1 MPGESAPKPRGGKKP
16 PASRPPKAAPKKRA
30 PAARPADSAAPTI
43 EAAEAAALA
52 ATEPAARPAD
62 AAAPTV
68 KAAEEATVAA
78 TAEPAEALTAVAAE
92 PTDAVTAVTAEPAE
106 RVTVVAAPAASAGA
120 MTAVTGALRPVKN
133 VLTSQRAPRLR
144 RWLALLLVIMAVVGL
159 MVSALALWSDSL
171 VFNTDKWVATVAPVA
186 EDPAVRHSVST
197 FVADKT
203 LEVADLQNR
212 IANALPSDAAVLAQP
227 LTQALRDFLIKE
239 IDKFLAT
246 PTAQAIWIDVNRFA
260 HKQLITALQDKN
272 RYVSVNENDVKLN
285 LLPLIG
291 VALQR
296 LEAQIPK
303 LLGKDVQLP
312 QIDPTTA
319 PEQIRTLLQDAT
331 GMALP
336 ADFGT
341 VTLLKGSQGYEAK
354 QALSTFHTLVIVIC
368 VVTALLILAAL
379 LVSPRKR
386 WTALELGLG
395 VLLAVVVVRVA
406 ERQLEQRIVAAL
418 KDTGALPVAKA
429 FVSSAITSLNAIV
442 VWLTVGGA
450 IVAVAAFLAT
460 RPTWVAAMGRGFS
473 KLFGVASDLTAPET
487 SAGRWAAAHMDVLR
501 VAGVALAVIVLMF
514 MAGSL
519 SAVIVILLVLI
530 VYELALAAFFAGIP
544 RSGDGA
550 G

>member
-1 MPGESAPKPRGGKKP
+1 MPEESTPKPRGGRKP
-16 PASRPPKAAPKKRA
+16 PANGRPKAAPKKRA
-30 PAARPADSAAPTI
+30 PAARPAH
-43 EAAEAAALA
+43 
-52 ATEPAARPAD
+52 

-68 KAAEEATVAA
+68 EAAEGATLAA
-78 TAEPAEALTAVAAE
+78 AKPAEDVNVATG
-92 PTDAVTAVTAEPAE
+92 PTDAVTAKPAEEPTAVTAEPAE
-106 RVTVVAAPAASAGA
+106 EVTLVAGSTASGGA
-120 MTAVTGALRPVKN
+120 MTAVTGALRPVKK

-144 RWLALLLVIMAVVGL
+144 RWLALLLVVMAVVGL

-246 PTAQAIWIDVNRFA
+246 PTAQSIWVDVNRFA
-260 HKQLITALQDKN
+260 HEQLITALQDKN

-312 QIDPTTA
+312 QIDPKTA

-331 GMALP
+331 GMTLP

-354 QALSTFHTLVIVIC
+354 QALSTFHTLVIAIC

-418 KDTGALPVAKA
+418 KDTGALSVAKA

-442 VWLTVGGA
+442 VWLIVGGV

-460 RPTWVAAMGRGFS
+460 RPAWVEAMGRGFS

-487 SAGRWAAAHMDVLR
+487 GAGRWAAAHMDVLR
-501 VAGVALAVIVLMF
+501 VVGVAIAVIVLMF

-519 SAVIVILLVLI
+519 SAVIVIVLALI
-530 VYELALAAFFAGIP
+530 VYELTLAAFFAGIP

-550 G
+550 S

>member
-1 MPGESAPKPRGGKKP
+1 MSDEDAPQPRGGRKP
-16 PASRPPKAAPKKRA
+16 REGRRPKAAPKKHA
-30 PAARPADSAAPTI
+30 SAARPAG
-43 EAAEAAALA
+43 AAE
-52 ATEPAARPAD
+52 PA
-62 AAAPTV
+62 V
-68 KAAEEATVAA
+68 EAAEEATLVA
-78 TAEPAEALTAVAAE
+78 AEPAEAVAAVAAEAAETVTAVAAEAAETVTAVAAE
-92 PTDAVTAVTAEPAE
+92 PAEAVAAVAAEAAEATDAG
-106 RVTVVAAPAASAGA
+106 GA
-120 MTAVTGALRPVKN
+120 MTAVTGALRPVKGF
-133 VLTSQRAPRLR
+133 LTSQRAPRLR
-144 RWLALLLVIMAVVGL
+144 RWLALILVVMSVVGL
-159 MVSALALWSDSL
+159 VVSALALWSDSL
-171 VFNTDKWVATVAPVA
+171 VFNTDRWVATVAPVA

-246 PTAQAIWIDVNRFA
+246 PTAQRIWVDVNRFA
-260 HKQLITALQDKN
+260 HEQLITALQDKN
-272 RYVSVNENDVKLN
+272 KYVAVNQNDVTLN

-312 QIDPTTA
+312 RIDPTTA

-331 GMALP
+331 GMTLP

-354 QALSTFHTLVIVIC
+354 QALRLFHTLVIVIC
-368 VVTALLILAAL
+368 VVTALLIVAAL

-395 VLLAVVVVRVA
+395 VLLAVVIVRVA
-406 ERQLEQRIVAAL
+406 ERQIEERIVAAL
-418 KDTGALPVAKA
+418 KNEGALSVAEA
-429 FVSSAITSLNAIV
+429 FLSSAISSLNGIV
-442 VWLTVGGA
+442 VWLSVGGV

-460 RPTWVAAMGRGFS
+460 RPAWVEAMGRGVS

-487 SAGRWAAAHMDVLR
+487 GAGRWAAAHIDVLR

-519 SAVIVILLVLI
+519 SAVIVIVLVLI
-530 VYELALAAFFAGIP
+530 VYELALAAFLAGVP
-544 RSGDGA
+544 RPGDGA
-550 G
+550 A

>member
-1 MPGESAPKPRGGKKP
+1 MPEKGAPKPRGGKKP
-16 PASRPPKAAPKKRA
+16 QSRRPKAAPKQREA
-30 PAARPADSAAPTI
+30 AARPTD
-43 EAAEAAALA
+43 AAEATV
-52 ATEPAARPAD
+52 ATAD
-62 AAAPTV
+62 P
-68 KAAEEATVAA
+68 AEEATVAA
-78 TAEPAEALTAVAAE
+78 AEPAGAGGAVS
-92 PTDAVTAVTAEPAE
+92 AVT
-106 RVTVVAAPAASAGA
+106 S
-120 MTAVTGALRPVKN
+120 ALRPVKN

-144 RWLALLLVIMAVVGL
+144 RWLALILVITAVVGL
-159 MVSALALWSDSL
+159 VISALALWSGSL

-212 IANALPSDAAVLAQP
+212 ISNALPSDAAVLAQP
-227 LTQALRDFLIKE
+227 LTQTLRDFLIKE
-239 IDKFLAT
+239 IDRFLAT
-246 PTAQAIWIDVNRFA
+246 PTAQTIWVDVNRLA
-260 HKQLITALQDKN
+260 HQQLITALQDKN
-272 RYVSVNENDVKLN
+272 RYVSVNENDVTLN

-312 QIDPTTA
+312 QIDPEIA
-319 PEQIRTLLQDAT
+319 PDQIRTLLQDAT
-331 GMALP
+331 GKTLP

-341 VTLLKGSQGYEAK
+341 VTLLKGTQGYEAK
-354 QALSTFHTLVIVIC
+354 RALSLFHTLVIAIC
-368 VVTALLILAAL
+368 VITALLILAAL

-386 WTALELGLG
+386 WTALELGIG
-395 VLLAVVVVRVA
+395 VLFAVVVVRVA
-406 ERQLEQRIVAAL
+406 ERQVEQRIIAAL
-418 KDTGALPVAKA
+418 KDTGALSVAKA
-429 FVSSAITSLNAIV
+429 FVSSAITSLNGIV
-442 VWLTVGGA
+442 VWLIVGGA
-450 IVAVAAFLAT
+450 VVAVAAFLAT
-460 RPTWVAAMGRGFS
+460 RPNWVEAMGRGFS

-487 SAGRWAAAHMDVLR
+487 GAGRWAAAHMDVLR
-501 VAGVALAVIVLMF
+501 VAGVAIAVIVLMF

-519 SAVIVILLVLI
+519 SAVIVIVLVLI

>member
-1 MPGESAPKPRGGKKP
+1 MPEENAPKPPGGKKP
-16 PASRPPKAAPKKRA
+16 QGRRPKAAAQKR
-30 PAARPADSAAPTI
+30 PVAAGPADAAGPTVGA
-43 EAAEAAALA
+43 AAEAATVIA
-52 ATEPAARPAD
+52 AEP
-62 AAAPTV
+62 
-68 KAAEEATVAA
+68 AEEAT
-78 TAEPAEALTAVAAE
+78 LVAAE
-92 PTDAVTAVTAEPAE
+92 PADAGGG
-106 RVTVVAAPAASAGA
+106 AS
-120 MTAVTGALRPVKN
+120 GALRTVRN
-133 VLTSQRAPRLR
+133 FLTSQRAPRLR
-144 RWLALLLVIMAVVGL
+144 RWLALILVVMSVVGL
-159 MVSALALWSDSL
+159 VISALALWSDSL

-186 EDPAVRHSVST
+186 EDPAVRHSVSI
-197 FVADKT
+197 FVADTT
-203 LEVADLQNR
+203 LEVADLENR
-212 IANALPSDAAVLAQP
+212 IAGALPSDVAVLAQP

-246 PTAQAIWIDVNRFA
+246 PTAQSIWLDVNRFA
-260 HKQLITALQDKN
+260 HGQLITALQDTNK
-272 RYVSVNENDVKLN
+272 YVSVGKDDVTLN

-303 LLGKDVQLP
+303 LLGQNVQLP
-312 QIDPTTA
+312 QIDPATA

-331 GMALP
+331 GKTLP

-354 QALSTFHTLVIVIC
+354 QALRLFHTLVIVIC
-368 VVTALLILAAL
+368 VVTGLLILTAL

-406 ERQLEQRIVAAL
+406 ERQIEQRIVAAL
-418 KDTGALPVAKA
+418 KDTGALSVAKA

-442 VWLTVGGA
+442 VWLIVGGV

-460 RPTWVAAMGRGFS
+460 RPTWVDAMGRGFS

-501 VAGVALAVIVLMF
+501 VAGVAIAVVVLMF

-519 SAVIVILLVLI
+519 SAVLVILLVLI
-530 VYELALAAFFAGIP
+530 VYELALAAFVAGIP
-544 RSGDGA
+544 RSGGGTGEGSGGGPSRRGPTSDR
-550 G
+550 

>member
-1 MPGESAPKPRGGKKP
+1 MPDKETPKPPGGTKPRGGTKP
-16 PASRPPKAAPKKRA
+16 PASRRPKAAPKKRA
-30 PAARPADSAAPTI
+30 AATPAVEP
-43 EAAEAAALA
+43 AAEATLVT
-52 ATEPAARPAD
+52 TEPP
-62 AAAPTV
+62 
-68 KAAEEATVAA
+68 EAVTTVAV
-78 TAEPAEALTAVAAE
+78 EPAEAVTAVAAAD
-92 PTDAVTAVTAEPAE
+92 PATSGGAVTAVT
-106 RVTVVAAPAASAGA
+106 S
-120 MTAVTGALRPVKN
+120 ALRPVRN
-133 VLTSQRAPRLR
+133 ALTSQRAPRLR
-144 RWLALLLVIMAVVGL
+144 RWLALLLVIMSVVGL
-159 MVSALALWSDSL
+159 VVSALALWSDSL

-212 IANALPSDAAVLAQP
+212 IARALPSDAAVLAQP
-227 LTQALRDFLIKE
+227 LTQVLRDFLIKE

-246 PTAQAIWIDVNRFA
+246 PTAQNIWLDVNRFA
-260 HKQLITALQDKN
+260 HAQLITALQDKN
-272 RYVSVNENDVKLN
+272 QYLSVNENDVKLN

-296 LEAQIPK
+296 LETEIPK

-312 QIDPTTA
+312 QIDPKTA
-319 PEQIRTLLQDAT
+319 PDQIRTLLQDAT
-331 GMALP
+331 GKTLP

-354 QALSTFHTLVIVIC
+354 RALSLFHTLVIVIC
-368 VVTALLILAAL
+368 VVTGLLILAAV

-406 ERQLEQRIVAAL
+406 ERQIEERLVAAL
-418 KDTGALPVAKA
+418 KNEGALSVARA
-429 FVSSAITSLNAIV
+429 FLSSAVASLNDIV
-442 VWLTVGGA
+442 VWLIVGGV

-460 RPTWVAAMGRGFS
+460 RPAWVEAMGRGFS

-487 SAGRWAAAHMDVLR
+487 GAGRWAAAHMDVLR
-501 VAGVALAVIVLMF
+501 VAGVAVAVVVLLF
-514 MAGSL
+514 EAGSL
-519 SAVIVILLVLI
+519 SAVVVIVLVLI
-530 VYELALAAFFAGIP
+530 VYELALAAFFAGVP
-544 RSGDGA
+544 RPGDGV

>member
-1 MPGESAPKPRGGKKP
+1 MPDKEAPKPQG
-16 PASRPPKAAPKKRA
+16 SRRPKAAPKKRQA
-30 PAARPADSAAPTI
+30 
-43 EAAEAAALA
+43 
-52 ATEPAARPAD
+52 AARPAD
-62 AAAPTV
+62 AA
-68 KAAEEATVAA
+68 KLAAEATLVAA
-78 TAEPAEALTAVAAE
+78 GPAEAITAVAAGPAEEITVAAE
-92 PTDAVTAVTAEPAE
+92 PAASGGAVTAVI
-106 RVTVVAAPAASAGA
+106 
-120 MTAVTGALRPVKN
+120 GALRPVKN

-144 RWLALLLVIMAVVGL
+144 RWLALILVIMAVVGL
-159 MVSALALWSDSL
+159 VISALALWSDSL

-227 LTQALRDFLIKE
+227 LTQTLRDFLIKE

-246 PTAQAIWIDVNRFA
+246 PTAQTIWVDVNRFA
-260 HKQLITALQDKN
+260 HQQLITALQDTN
-272 RYVSVNENDVKLN
+272 RYVSVNENDVTLN

-312 QIDPTTA
+312 QIDPEIA
-319 PEQIRTLLQDAT
+319 PDQIRTLLQDAT
-331 GMALP
+331 GKTLP
-336 ADFGT
+336 PDFGT
-341 VTLLKGSQGYEAK
+341 VTLLKGTQGYAAK
-354 QALSTFHTLVIVIC
+354 RALSLFHTLVIAIC
-368 VVTALLILAAL
+368 VITALLILAAL

-386 WTALELGLG
+386 WTALELGIG
-395 VLLAVVVVRVA
+395 VLFAVVVVRVA
-406 ERQLEQRIVAAL
+406 ERQVEQRIIAAL
-418 KDTGALPVAKA
+418 KDTGALSVAKA
-429 FVSSAITSLNAIV
+429 FVSSAITSLNGIV
-442 VWLTVGGA
+442 VWLIVGGA
-450 IVAVAAFLAT
+450 VVAVAAFLAT
-460 RPTWVAAMGRGFS
+460 RPNWVEAMGRGFS

-487 SAGRWAAAHMDVLR
+487 GAGRWAAAHMDVLR
-501 VAGVALAVIVLMF
+501 VAGVAIAVIVLMF
-514 MAGSL
+514 TAGSL
-519 SAVIVILLVLI
+519 SAVIVIVLVLI

>member
-1 MPGESAPKPRGGKKP
+1 MPDKGAPKPRGGKKP
-16 PASRPPKAAPKKRA
+16 QGGRRPKAASKKQAAASRPANAAEP
-30 PAARPADSAAPTI
+30 
-43 EAAEAAALA
+43 AAEAILVAA
-52 ATEPAARPAD
+52 EPAEAVTAVDAD
-62 AAAPTV
+62 P
-68 KAAEEATVAA
+68 AEEATVAA
-78 TAEPAEALTAVAAE
+78 AEPAGTGG
-92 PTDAVTAVTAEPAE
+92 AVTAVT
-106 RVTVVAAPAASAGA
+106 S
-120 MTAVTGALRPVKN
+120 ALRPVKN

-144 RWLALLLVIMAVVGL
+144 RWLALILVVMAVVGL
-159 MVSALALWSDSL
+159 VISALALWSDSL

-227 LTQALRDFLIKE
+227 LTQTLRDFLIKE

-246 PTAQAIWIDVNRFA
+246 PTAQTIWVDVNRFA
-260 HKQLITALQDKN
+260 HQQLITALQDKS
-272 RYVSVNENDVKLN
+272 RYVSVNENDVTLN

-312 QIDPTTA
+312 QIDPEIA
-319 PEQIRTLLQDAT
+319 PDQIRTLLQNAT
-331 GMALP
+331 GKTLP

-341 VTLLKGSQGYEAK
+341 VTLLKGTQGYEVK
-354 QALSTFHTLVIVIC
+354 RALSLFHTLVIAIC
-368 VVTALLILAAL
+368 VITALLILAAL

-386 WTALELGLG
+386 WTALDLGIG
-395 VLLAVVVVRVA
+395 VLFAVVVVRVA
-406 ERQLEQRIVAAL
+406 ERQLEQRIIAAL
-418 KDTGALPVAKA
+418 KDTAALSVAKA
-429 FVSSAITSLNAIV
+429 FVSSAITSLNGIV
-442 VWLTVGGA
+442 VWLIVGGA
-450 IVAVAAFLAT
+450 VVAVAAFLAT
-460 RPTWVAAMGRGFS
+460 RPNWVEAMSRGLS
-473 KLFGVASDLTAPET
+473 KLFGVASDLTAPQKG
-487 SAGRWAAAHMDVLR
+487 AGRWAAAHMDVLR
-501 VAGVALAVIVLMF
+501 LAGVAIAVIALMF

-519 SAVIVILLVLI
+519 SAVIVIVLVLI